1 MEKKDGTVVSLL
13 LRLRSLLCFTVYLL
27 MPKLLFLNILWLCKF
42 FFFFMVFL
50 FILFLGVLLL
60 LFFFLF
66 PFLRMI
72 FYYILCTCD
81 SHECIIQS
89 NGFMA
94 PIRCRHMSK
103 IIYTWH
109 NIIERNSEL

>member
-27 MPKLLFLNILWLCKF
+27 MPKLLFLNILWLCNF
-42 FFFFMVFL
+42 FFFNGF
-50 FILFLGVLLL
+50 FIYFIFGCSFIT
-60 LFFFLF
+60 FFFLF

-72 FYYILCTCD
+72 FYYILCTCN

-94 PIRCRHMSK
+94 PIRYRHVPK